1 MGDSSGSVSIDVE
14 RIFFGGKV
22 RARVPSASL
31 GSSPR
36 LGCAHSCGEG
46 LIRCRGVCACSPS
59 RLVALAGGLVG
70 GCLLALRNLRSPF
83 PPVLH

>member
-46 LIRCRGVCACSPS
+46 LIRRRGVRACSS
-59 RLVALAGGLVG
+59 SASSSCGWFGRGLFALG
-70 GCLLALRNLRSPF
+70 NLRSPF